1 MSDTALEN
9 DTKIDSDGRKQR
21 TNDTRQ
27 KIIKAMLQLI
37 LEGNVSPNAEQVA
50 AKAEVGLRTVF
61 RRFNEMEILF
71 RELAGE
77 IHRTF
82 MPEFSKPIMGDTWQ
96 EKLFDVLE
104 RKMVIYEKVRPYRN
118 AAYYHMQTSDY
129 LRKDIERWDKA
140 EKTVLQNVLPFKE
153 KDKQILF
160 AALSVCSGY
169 SSWHSLHYDHG
180 LSKKQTLQSIKI
192 TVLAL
197 IKDL

>member
-1 MSDTALEN
+1 MPDTVLE
-9 DTKIDSDGRKQR
+9 DDIKIDSDGRKQR

-37 LEGNVSPNAEQVA
+37 LEGNITPNAEQVA

-82 MPEFSKPIMGDTWQ
+82 MPEFSKPILGDTWQ

-104 RKMVIYEKVRPYRN
+104 RKMVIYDKVRPFRN

-129 LRKDIERWDKA
+129 LRNDIKRWDKA
-140 EKTVLQNVLPFKE
+140 EKTILEIVLPFQE
-153 KDKQILF
+153 KDNRVLF
-160 AALSVCSGY
+160 GALSVCSGY
-169 SSWHSLHYDHG
+169 SSWHSLHVDHG
-180 LSKKQTLQSIKI
+180 LSKKQTLEAIK
-192 TVLAL
+192 TMVMAL